1 MTAAVSAWART
12 IILMNSTGAGVEA
25 GPQLFLTTASVSDY
39 NEIGGEAW
47 DGLPCY
53 PITYYPI
60 IIAPQR
66 SPIIGLLLPANLI
79 KRDQVPSA

>member
-12 IILMNSTGAGVEA
+12 IIPMNSTAGVEA